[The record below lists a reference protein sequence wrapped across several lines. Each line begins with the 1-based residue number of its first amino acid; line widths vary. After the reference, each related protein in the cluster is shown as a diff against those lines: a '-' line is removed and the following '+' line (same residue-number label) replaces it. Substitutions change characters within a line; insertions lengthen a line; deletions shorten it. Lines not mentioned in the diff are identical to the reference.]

1 MADVNG
7 PDRETLER
15 VVALVGHFQ
24 RTGDR
29 RPLDSGVAICRAVL
43 STEPAAAHVR
53 TTWESTLRLTLVLRW
68 TAFHDRR
75 DLDESIELGHRL
87 IVRRTVREQD
97 LRLLGRMLA
106 DRFELDG
113 DRRDMETA
121 IEVSRRAA
129 AMPEDGTNQ
138 PTATLDT
145 LSTLLLERARLT
157 GSPTDLAEAE
167 RLQRHALS
175 LLADVPENAES
186 IAALRNN
193 LASTLNHA
201 VRTHRSPDVAREA
214 VALSRAVLAATPA
227 GHPHRTTAL
236 LNLATA
242 SVAKAELTGTAADME
257 DMIADARAAVAVTP
271 PGHPSRT
278 RAAAELGVA
287 LRIASEHTEGTALLD
302 ESVALLREAVE
313 GTGRDSALL
322 PQRLNSLG
330 NALHRLAERTGDAV
344 LSDQSVEIL
353 RAAVAE
359 PSPDLP
365 DHFGRLTNLAVA
377 LRERH
382 HQTGD
387 LDALREAA
395 ELARLARRFPHSPEQ
410 STLHLAN
417 LGVVL
422 QTWYDRTADPS
433 AALEAVETARQVI
446 ALAPRDSAE
455 RASHLN
461 HLGNALHKR
470 FLSHGDPADLDESA
484 EMLNLA
490 VEATAY
496 GSPEHASYLHNLGL
510 TQLGAARF
518 AQDPA
523 LLDRAVSTL
532 GRAVWASATGAARTA
547 VYLQSYASAL
557 RTLHLVDEDP
567 AVLRTAED
575 AYRQVA
581 RIESLPASRRV
592 LAAYDWGAAAADGG
606 RWEEALEGFEL
617 ALALLPFSITR
628 RLARDDQ
635 EHELVSV
642 QGLAADA
649 AACAVQLGR
658 PEHAVLLLEQGRG
671 VLLGQAIAERAEWE
685 RLRAG
690 HPLTAERFVHLR
702 RLIEL
707 TDSPAGGADTAGIAD
722 LRHTLA
728 ARWEQLVTE
737 IRALPGFGD
746 FLGAPT
752 YAEVLACAE
761 DGPIAVVY
769 SSVYRSDALIV
780 RADGVTPVP
789 LPGAAPESLDA
800 QVARLNAALETAVVP
815 GREREAQGAIGGVL
829 AWTWDHVTEPVLREL
844 GLLDRPADG
853 AWPRLWWSPGG
864 ALAALPL
871 HAAGHHEESP
881 GPEPRTDSQPRT
893 HPRPRTSTG
902 LRTDPGHHTDPRRQ
916 TGPRPRAVLDL
927 VVSSYTPTVRAL
939 SYARTRASGPQ
950 PPGGLLA
957 VVVPDAP
964 GTRPLGGVRRE
975 VRELRALFPVPGM
988 LAGPRATRD
997 NVLAVL
1003 PAHPYVHFACHG
1015 VSDPESPSRARLLV
1029 HDHQEQPL
1037 TVRHISRL
1045 ELPGARLAVLSACDT
1060 ARGSDLLAD
1069 EAIHITSAFQI
1080 AGYPHAIGTLWP
1092 VHDAVAVR
1100 VTRDLYRG
1108 LRAGIPAASLAL
1120 DTDRAALALHHAVRQ
1135 CRTAFRNSPSLWAAH
1150 VHSGA

>member
-29 RPLDSGVAICRAVL
+29 RPLDSGVEICRAVL
-43 STEPAAAHVR
+43 GTEPAAAHVR

-68 TAFHDRR
+68 TGFHDRR

-87 IVRRTVREQD
+87 IVRSTVREQD

-113 DRRDMETA
+113 DRADMETA
-121 IEVSRRAA
+121 ITVSRRAA
-129 AMPEDGTNQ
+129 EMPEDGTNQ
-138 PTATLDT
+138 PSATFDT
-145 LSTLLLERARLT
+145 LSTLLLARARLT

-214 VALSRAVLAATPA
+214 VALSRAVLAATPI
-227 GHPHRTTAL
+227 GHPRRTTAL

-242 SVAKAELTGTAADME
+242 SVARAELTGAAADIE
-257 DMIADARAAVAVTP
+257 DMVADARAAVAVTP
-271 PGHPSRT
+271 PGHPSRA

-287 LRIASEHTEGTALLD
+287 LRIASEHTEDTALLG
-302 ESVALLREAVE
+302 ESVTLLREAVE
-313 GTGRDSALL
+313 GTDPDSTLL

-330 NALHRLAERTGDAV
+330 NALHRLGGRTGDAV
-344 LSDQSVEIL
+344 LLDQSVEIL

-359 PSPDLP
+359 PSPELP

-377 LRERH
+377 LRERY

-395 ELARLARRFPHSPEQ
+395 ELARSARRFPHSPQQ
-410 STLHLAN
+410 SALHLAN

-446 ALAPRDSAE
+446 ALAPGDSAE

-461 HLGNALHKR
+461 HLGNALHER

-490 VEATAY
+490 VEGTAY

-510 TQLGAARF
+510 TQLTAARF
-518 AQDPA
+518 AEDSA

-532 GRAVWASATGAARTA
+532 GRAVWASATGAAHTA
-547 VYLQSYASAL
+547 LYLQSYASAL

-567 AVLRTAED
+567 AVLRAAED

-581 RIESLPASRRV
+581 RIEALPAARRV

-635 EHELVSV
+635 EHELISV

-671 VLLGQAIAERAEWE
+671 VLLGQAIAERSEWE
-685 RLRAG
+685 RLRAE
-690 HPLTAERFVHLR
+690 HPLTAERFTHLR

-707 TDSPAGGADTAGIAD
+707 TDSDTPAEGADTAGIAD

-728 ARWEQLVTE
+728 ARWEQLVTA
-737 IRALPGFGD
+737 IRALPGFGN

-752 YAEVLACAE
+752 YAEVLACAG

-780 RADGVTPVP
+780 RRDGVTPVP
-789 LPGAAPESLDA
+789 LPGATPEALDG
-800 QVARLNAALETAVVP
+800 QVTRLNGALETAAVA
-815 GREREAQGAIGGVL
+815 GREREAQGAIGEVL
-829 AWTWDHVTEPVLREL
+829 GWTWDHVTEPVLREL

-853 AWPRLWWSPGG
+853 AWSRLWWSPGG

-871 HAAGHHEESP
+871 HAAGHHEP
-881 GPEPRTDSQPRT
+881 PPEPETVPQPQTD
-893 HPRPRTSTG
+893 PRPRTD
-902 LRTDPGHHTDPRRQ
+902 LRPETDPEPHTDPRPE
-916 TGPRPRAVLDL
+916 TDPRPQTVLDL

-939 SYARTRASGPQ
+939 AYARSRASGPQ

-975 VRELRALFPVPGM
+975 VRELRALFPTPGV

-997 NVLAVL
+997 NVLNVL

-1015 VSDPESPSRARLLV
+1015 VSDPENPSRARLLV
-1029 HDHQEQPL
+1029 HDHLEQPL

-1045 ELPGARLAVLSACDT
+1045 ELANARLAVLSACDT
-1060 ARGSDLLAD
+1060 ARGSGLLAD

-1080 AGYPHAIGTLWP
+1080 AGYPHTIGTLWP

-1100 VTRDLYRG
+1100 VTRSLYRG
-1108 LRAGIPAASLAL
+1108 LRTGIPAAALAL